1 MLFYFFLVS
10 RWANLCCRCLAD
22 IRCGLNVFSNLVKS
36 AYIAIKFTG
45 SMAARETTVPM
56 ITASLQ
62 ASSKSF
68 GDTTETSVVVGA
80 FVTTKNRF
88 IYLHKSK
95 LLLETK
101 EGCSFWKDLE
111 KDEAKL
117 FQGVYEE

>member
-1 MLFYFFLVS
+1 
-10 RWANLCCRCLAD
+10 
-22 IRCGLNVFSNLVKS
+22 
-36 AYIAIKFTG
+36 
-45 SMAARETTVPM
+45 MAARETTVPM

-88 IYLHKSK
+88 IYLHKSIF
-95 LLLETK
+95 LLETK
-101 EGCSFWKDLE
+101 EGCSFQKDLE

-117 FQGVYEE
+117 FQGVYEEQLKK